1 MKRANTILITIIIIL
16 VLVII
21 AGACAYYFLNS
32 DTNHDIKN
40 IPKEIRT
47 PSIQTIEVGK
57 QVEKLSQIGPLY
69 PLDQFTL
76 NLRSEHGNTYLV
88 VKLDLEL
95 SISELKNELDAK
107 NAVIRDAILRILTSK
122 SLEDLSSDEGK
133 ERSIDEIIN
142 DLNLMLHDG
151 YIKNIYFTEFI
162 VQ

>member
-1 MKRANTILITIIIIL
+1 MKKANAVLITIIIML

-21 AGACAYYFLNS
+21 AGAGMYYFLNS
-32 DTNHDIKN
+32 DTHHNTKD
-40 IPKEIRT
+40 IPKEITT
-47 PSIQTIEVGK
+47 PSIQTMEEGK
-57 QVEKLSQIGPLY
+57 KVEKLSQIGPLY

-76 NLRSEHGNTYLV
+76 NLRSDHGNTYLV

-107 NAVIRDAILRILTSK
+107 NAVIRDAILRILTSR

-133 ERSIDEIIN
+133 ESAIDEIIN
-142 DLNLMLHDG
+142 DLNSMLHDG
-151 YIKNIYFTEFI
+151 YIKNIYFTKFI